1 MRHPIIIGVLIDH
14 NINLILLPILLAH
27 KQKGQLPRTLKHIMK
42 LLLFLHLLGVARSV
56 CWLSL
61 GLRLRLEVVAWP
73 LSVDLIEPDIGIGV
87 LLVFEFV
94 DDGWV
99 DVEAALGF
107 GEGLQ
112 VAVFL

>member
-1 MRHPIIIGVLIDH
+1 M
-14 NINLILLPILLAH
+14 
-27 KQKGQLPRTLKHIMK
+27 
-42 LLLFLHLLGVARSV
+42 
-56 CWLSL
+56 
-61 GLRLRLEVVAWP
+61 VAWP